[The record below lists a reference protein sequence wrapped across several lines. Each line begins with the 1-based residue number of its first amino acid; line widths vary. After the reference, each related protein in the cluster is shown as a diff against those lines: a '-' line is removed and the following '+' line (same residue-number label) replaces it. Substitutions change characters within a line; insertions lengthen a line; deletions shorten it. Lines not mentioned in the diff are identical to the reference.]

1 MVAVNLIKSIFFRF
15 GVPHSIITDNGSNF
29 TSGEFKQYCAWV
41 NELPSVVWSLRTTP
55 NIATQ
60 ETPFFLV
67 HGAEAV
73 LPVKVTHDAPR
84 VTEYEEVEST
94 KALED
99 DVDTLDEAHDVAI
112 TRATTHQQNI
122 CNYHSHRLC
131 PLSIEVGDLVLR
143 LKQEKHR
150 KLESPWLGPYIITEV
165 IPGEAYRLKDKKS
178 EQMEP
183 YPLNVQYLYRFYS

>member
-1 MVAVNLIKSIFFRF
+1 LGISPTK
-15 GVPHSIITDNGSNF
+15 G
-29 TSGEFKQYCAWV
+29 AWV
-41 NELPSVVWSLRTTP
+41 NELPSVLWSLRTTP

-122 CNYHSHRLC
+122 CNYHSHRIC

-150 KLESPWLGPYIITEV
+150 KLESPWLGPNIITEV

-183 YPLNVQYLYRFYS
+183 YPLNFQYLYRFYA